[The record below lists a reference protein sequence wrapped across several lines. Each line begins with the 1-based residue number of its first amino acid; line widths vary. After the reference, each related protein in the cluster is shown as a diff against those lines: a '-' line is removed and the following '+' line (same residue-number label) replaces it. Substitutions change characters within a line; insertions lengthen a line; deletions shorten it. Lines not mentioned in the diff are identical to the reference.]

1 MRRNSGIIGPTK
13 TITQTDA
20 SGIHEIFDH
29 YNCKIDNIWPK
40 VKEVTSISGSNGTN
54 LDENVTTTFTVNT
67 EGFQDGDTVYYSIV
81 TVSGTTLTGADFSSG
96 SLTGSFT
103 VNASGVGTFNV
114 NPIGDGIVENNTCK
128 IQIRDGSVSGTI
140 LAESATLTMAD
151 AAANVFTYST
161 GNPASWM
168 VLRTKQATNAGFNSN
183 GMWIN
188 GNASSTTNSYPVVT
202 NEGFTGTNLE
212 LSFVAVKNENCADH
226 GFCVFRTGTS
236 PVWAWGVNNSRIAF
250 QWNCANPNWYP
261 ASGSG
266 SGNISGANTYSPS
279 TPYYTTITINLSTGA
294 TTTVIKTGSFS
305 GTTVVNHSGSYT
317 GATLSSLSGW
327 NASSSTWE
335 VGFDADQDNTS
346 YQSYFRDITITVT

>member
-1 MRRNSGIIGPTK
+1 MRRNSGIIGSK
-13 TITQTDA
+13 KYISEINA
-20 SGIHEIFDH
+20 SGMHEIFDH
-29 YNCKIDNIWPK
+29 YNCKIDSIWPK

-54 LDENVTTTFTVNT
+54 LNESVATTFTVNT
-67 EGFQDGDTVYYSIV
+67 EGFQDGDTVYYSIA

-103 VNASGVGTFNV
+103 VNASGVGTFSV
-114 NPIGDGIVENNTCK
+114 TPVADSIAENNTCK

-151 AAANVFTYST
+151 AAANIFTYTT
-161 GNPASWM
+161 GSAASWM
-168 VLRTKQATNAGFNSN
+168 VLRTKQATNTGFNST

-188 GNASSTTNSYPVVT
+188 GDASTTSNSYPVVT

-212 LSFVAVKNENCADH
+212 ISFAAIKNDGCSDH
-226 GFCVFRTGTS
+226 GFCVFRSGTS
-236 PVWAWGVNNSRIAF
+236 PVWQWGTNSSRIAF
-250 QWNCANPNWYP
+250 QWNCDNPNWYP

-266 SGNISGANTYSPS
+266 SGSISGANSQT
-279 TPYYTTITINLSTGA
+279 TYYTTITMNLSTGA

-305 GTTVVNHSGSYT
+305 GPTVSNYVSTFT

-327 NASSSTWE
+327 TTGSTWE
-335 VGFDADQDNTS
+335 VGFDADQDTTS
-346 YQSYFRDITITVT
+346 YQSYFKDITITVT

>member
-1 MRRNSGIIGPTK
+1 MRRNSGIIGPRK
-13 TITQTDA
+13 AITQTDA

-29 YNCKIDNIWPK
+29 YNCKIDDIWPK

-67 EGFQDGDTVYYSIV
+67 EGFQDGDTAYYSIV
-81 TVSGTTLTGADFSSG
+81 TVSGTTLTGADFQSG

-103 VNASGVGTFNV
+103 VNASGVGTFSV
-114 NPIGDGIVENNTCK
+114 IPVGDGIAENNTCK
-128 IQIRDGSVSGTI
+128 IQIRRDSVSGLI
-140 LAESATLTMAD
+140 LAESATLTMTD
-151 AAANVFTYST
+151 AASNTLVYTT
-161 GNPASWM
+161 GNAASWM
-168 VLRTKQATNAGFNSN
+168 VLRTKQATNTGFDSN

-188 GNASSTTNSYPVVT
+188 GNADSTTNSYPVVT
-202 NEGFTGTNLE
+202 NQSFTGTDLE

-236 PVWAWGVNNSRIAF
+236 PVWKWGVDTSRIAF
-250 QWNCANPNWYP
+250 QWNCTSPNWYP
-261 ASGSG
+261 TSGTGSG
-266 SGNISGANTYSPS
+266 SISGASTYSPS

-305 GTTVVNHSGSYT
+305 GTTVVNHSGTYS

-327 NASSSTWE
+327 TSSSTWE
-335 VGFDADQDNTS
+335 VGFDADQDNTT
-346 YQSYFRDITITVT
+346 YKSYFKDITITVT